1 MNPTAIVHFCHPM
14 NTCRATPMTSQSAC
28 FKVNMFVDSH
38 NKNRFEHTIYSHLGM
53 LPQLFISP
61 GQSIDGQSHF
71 AINRAKKKKPGI
83 FSYFELHIHIHID
96 VRCKT
101 WYRGQKPMNMFFAIR
116 APCPCLLN
124 IYHFANIIAI
134 EQLMICLH
142 ISPDVL

>member
-71 AINRAKKKKPGI
+71 AINRAKKKNQES
-83 FSYFELHIHIHID
+83 F
-96 VRCKT
+96 
-101 WYRGQKPMNMFFAIR
+101 
-116 APCPCLLN
+116 
-124 IYHFANIIAI
+124 
-134 EQLMICLH
+134 H
-142 ISPDVL
+142 ISNCTYTYTLMFVAKLGIGVKNQ